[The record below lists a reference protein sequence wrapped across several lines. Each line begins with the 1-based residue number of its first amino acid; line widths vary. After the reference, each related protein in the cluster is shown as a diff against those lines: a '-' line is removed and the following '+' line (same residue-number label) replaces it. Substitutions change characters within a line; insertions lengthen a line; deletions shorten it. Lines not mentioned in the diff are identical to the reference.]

1 MIKGE
6 KLNEIRRAIVMINRA
21 FEVIGL
27 EAVITINKSD
37 ETITI
42 YHTYAKNNCIDIEKP
57 SYEIPLSMLL
67 DNIRKENTLWA
78 H

>member
-27 EAVITINKSD
+27 EAVITIDKSN

-42 YHTYAKNNCIDIEKP
+42 HHTYAKNKCIDIEKT
-57 SYEIPLSMLL
+57 SYTFPLSMLL
-67 DNIRKENTLWA
+67 
-78 H
+78 

>member
-27 EAVITINKSD
+27 EAVVTINESD
-37 ETITI
+37 ETITF
-42 YHTYAKNNCIDIEKP
+42 YHTYAKNKCIDIEKP
-57 SYEIPLSMLL
+57 SYEIPLSMIF
-67 DNIRKENTLWA
+67 DNIRK
-78 H
+78 

>member
-27 EAVITINKSD
+27 EAVITINKSN

-57 SYEIPLSMLL
+57 NYEIPLSMLL
-67 DNIRKENTLWA
+67 NNIRKEDD
-78 H
+78 